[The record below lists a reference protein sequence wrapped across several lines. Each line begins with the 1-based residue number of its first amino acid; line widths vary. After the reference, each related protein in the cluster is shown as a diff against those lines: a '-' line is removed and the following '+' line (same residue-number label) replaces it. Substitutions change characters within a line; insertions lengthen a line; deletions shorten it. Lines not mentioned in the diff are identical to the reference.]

1 LYFRYLQKPYFPL
14 SAGIFSQTRKK
25 ILGQAWAAVATG
37 GTIGAMLWYQGESD
51 TVRLADTYG
60 RRMGSLVHGFHA
72 DLAKTDLSGSSKLDS
87 LQGQHTNV
95 VRNVQKRLR
104 LQDVRF
110 VDVTRLPRARG
121 RRSATHHPG
130 SGSSWAYAQPQS
142 YLDYGTKKPLDT
154 TSTRN
159 PRLMER
165 LLRTELTGMRGCAGL
180 AEFPNHP

>member
-1 LYFRYLQKPYFPL
+1 MKLCLTNFDWYILVFSVFTKTVFSAACRYFFPN
-14 SAGIFSQTRKK
+14 QKK
-25 ILGQAWAAVATG
+25 IFGQAWAAVATG

-95 VRNVQKRLR
+95 VRNVQKGLR

-159 PRLMER
+159 PRL
-165 LLRTELTGMRGCAGL
+165 TESTINA
-180 AEFPNHP
+180 